1 MPQVITGS
9 GRLRSGPMAI
19 RPVLVIVV
27 AALVFAVTGC
37 GAGAAGPI
45 TAADSFLNAFTA
57 RDIETAA
64 GRTTRPEKAF
74 AALTSAWDELD
85 AEELRADTGAAR
97 ISGDTATVDY
107 TYEWRLHGGRIWT
120 YTGQLPMVRSGGEW
134 TVRWSGAAVH
144 PRLGDTQTMSLS
156 VRPAPRARVNEQS
169 GSDVLV
175 PGTVSRVTFDA
186 ADSGDPERVAT
197 AVSRALTDID
207 DRLTPER
214 ILDSARAADGVYTV
228 TVLTEAEF
236 GRVGALLIGLPGVR
250 VTQEW
255 DMAPTDRK
263 FAPDLMAQVRQT
275 VIDEVDGRA
284 GWRVV
289 ARNANGAETG
299 VLHEVAAQPAPSFA
313 LSVDRRIQNAAQ
325 HAVDGRREQTMMVA
339 IRPSTGGILAV
350 AQNAAA
356 DRDGP
361 VATIGQY
368 PPGSVFKTV
377 TAAAALSSG
386 IATPDTVIAC
396 PSAIT
401 IGERMIPNY
410 DGFTVGD
417 VPLTTAYARSCNTS
431 FAQLASTL
439 PDSALSDSAAAF
451 GIGPDYTIPG
461 LPTFSGS
468 VPAAEDRTQRTEDGI
483 GQGRVVVSAFGLALM
498 AATVASGR
506 APTPYLIAG
515 RETVV
520 DGQRPAVD
528 PDVVRGLRMMMRAVV
543 VSGTAERIAD
553 QGEVFG
559 KTGEAEVT
567 GGSHSWFVGYRGDI
581 AFATLL
587 VEGGSSDNAVAV
599 TREMLVALPGGY

>member
-1 MPQVITGS
+1 MVI
-9 GRLRSGPMAI
+9 RS
-19 RPVLVIVV
+19 VLVVV
-27 AALVFAVTGC
+27 VTALAFAVTGC
-37 GAGAAGPI
+37 GAGSSGPI
-45 TAADSFLNAFTA
+45 TAADSFLGAFTA

-64 GRTTRPEKAF
+64 DLTNRPEKAF
-74 AALTSAWDELD
+74 AALTSAWDELG
-85 AEELRADTGAAR
+85 AEELHANTGAAR

-107 TYEWRLHGGRIWT
+107 TYEWRLTGGRGWT
-120 YTGQLPMVRSGGEW
+120 YSGQLPMVRSGGSW

-144 PRLGDTQTMSLS
+144 PRLGDTQAMALS
-156 VRPAPRARVNEQS
+156 VQPAPRARVNEQS

-186 ADSGDPERVAT
+186 ADSADPQRVA
-197 AVSRALTDID
+197 VALSQALVEID
-207 DRLTPER
+207 ERLTPER

-228 TVLTEAEF
+228 IVLNGVEF
-236 GRVGALLIGLPGVR
+236 GRAGPQLIGLPGVR

-275 VIDEVDGRA
+275 VIADVDGRA

-289 ARNANGAETG
+289 VRNANGAETG
-299 VLHEVAAQPAPSFA
+299 VLQEVAAQPAPSFA

-325 HAVDGRREQTMMVA
+325 RAVDGRLEQTMMVVVE
-339 IRPSTGGILAV
+339 PSTGGILAV

-377 TAAAALSSG
+377 TAAAAMAEG
-386 IATPDTVIAC
+386 IATPDTVVSC

-410 DGFTVGD
+410 NGFSVGD
-417 VPLTTAYARSCNTS
+417 VSMTTAYARSCNTS
-431 FAQLASTL
+431 FAKLASKL
-439 PDSALSDSAAAF
+439 PESALTDSAAAF
-451 GIGPDYTIPG
+451 GIGPDYTVAG

-468 VPAAEDRTQRTEDGI
+468 VPMAEDRTQRTEDGI
-483 GQGRVVVSAFGLALM
+483 GQGRVVVSPFGMALM
-498 AATVASGR
+498 AATVAAGSV
-506 APTPYLIAG
+506 PTPYLIAG
-515 RETVV
+515 RGTAV
-520 DGQRPAVD
+520 DGQRPALD
-528 PDVVRGLRMMMRAVV
+528 PDVVAGLRTMMRQVV

-553 QGEVFG
+553 QGGVRQDRRSG
-559 KTGEAEVT
+559 S
-567 GGSHSWFVGYRGDI
+567 GGRF
-581 AFATLL
+581 AFL
-587 VEGGSSDNAVAV
+587 V
-599 TREMLVALPGGY
+599 RRLPR

>member
-1 MPQVITGS
+1 MTI
-9 GRLRSGPMAI
+9 RS
-19 RPVLVIVV
+19 VLVITV
-27 AALVFAVTGC
+27 AALAFAVTGC
-37 GAGAAGPI
+37 AAGSSGPI
-45 TAADSFLNAFTA
+45 TAADGFLGAFTA
-57 RDIETAA
+57 RDIEAA
-64 GRTTRPEKAF
+64 ADRTTRPEKAF
-74 AALTSAWDELD
+74 AALTSVWDELG
-85 AEELRADTGAAR
+85 AEELHAETGAAR
-97 ISGDTATVDY
+97 ITGDTATVDY
-107 TYEWRLHGGRIWT
+107 TYEWRLSGGRTWT
-120 YTGQLPMVRSGGEW
+120 YSGQLPMVRAGGAW

-144 PRLGDTQTMSLS
+144 PRLGDTQTMALS
-156 VRPAPRARVNEQS
+156 IQPAPRARVNEQS

-186 ADSGDPERVAT
+186 ADSADPQRVAT
-197 AVSRALTDID
+197 ALSQALADID
-207 DRLTPER
+207 ERLTPER
-214 ILDSARAADGVYTV
+214 ILDSERAADGVYTV
-228 TVLTEAEF
+228 IVLNEAEF
-236 GRVGALLIGLPGVR
+236 GRAAPRLIGLPGVR

-263 FAPDLMAQVRQT
+263 FAPDLMTQVRQA
-275 VIDEVDGRA
+275 VIDDVDGRS

-289 ARNANGAETG
+289 ARNAGGAETG

-325 HAVDGRREQTMMVA
+325 RAVDGRREQAMMVV
-339 IRPSTGGILAV
+339 IEPSTGGILAV

-377 TAAAALSSG
+377 TAAAAMSEG
-386 IATPDTVIAC
+386 IATPDTVVSC
-396 PSAIT
+396 PSAVT

-410 DGFTVGD
+410 NGFSVGD
-417 VPLTTAYARSCNTS
+417 VPMTTAYARSCNTS
-431 FAQLASTL
+431 FARLASEL
-439 PDSALSDSAAAF
+439 PESALTDTAAAF
-451 GIGPDYTIPG
+451 GIGPDYTVAG

-468 VPAAEDRTQRTEDGI
+468 VPAAGDRTQRTEDGI
-483 GQGRVVVSAFGLALM
+483 GQGRVVVSPFGMALLA
-498 AATVASGR
+498 AAVASGV

-520 DGQRPAVD
+520 DGPRPTLA
-528 PDVVRGLRMMMRAVV
+528 PEVVRGLRAMMRQVV
-543 VSGTAERIAD
+543 VAGTADRIAD

-559 KTGEAEVT
+559 KTGEAEVE

-587 VEGGSSDNAVAV
+587 VRGGSSDNSVAV
-599 TREMLVALPGGY
+599 TRDMLAALPPGY

>member
-1 MPQVITGS
+1 MTI
-9 GRLRSGPMAI
+9 RS
-19 RPVLVIVV
+19 VLVITVS
-27 AALVFAVTGC
+27 ALAFAVTGC
-37 GAGAAGPI
+37 AAGSSGPI
-45 TAADSFLNAFTA
+45 TAADGFLGAFTT
-57 RDIETAA
+57 RDIEAA
-64 GRTTRPEKAF
+64 ADRTTRPEKAF
-74 AALTSAWDELD
+74 AALTSAWDELG
-85 AEELRADTGAAR
+85 AEELHADTGAAR
-97 ISGDTATVDY
+97 ITGDTATVDY
-107 TYEWRLHGGRIWT
+107 TYEWRLSGGRTWT
-120 YTGQLPMVRSGGEW
+120 YSGQLPMVRAGGAW

-144 PRLGDTQTMSLS
+144 PRLGDTQTMALS
-156 VRPAPRARVNEQS
+156 IQPAPRARVNEQS

-186 ADSGDPERVAT
+186 ADSADPQRVAT
-197 AVSRALTDID
+197 ALSRALADID
-207 DRLTPER
+207 ERLTPER

-228 TVLTEAEF
+228 IVLNEAEF
-236 GRVGALLIGLPGVR
+236 GRAGPRLIGLPGVR

-263 FAPDLMAQVRQT
+263 FAPDLMTQVRQA
-275 VIDEVDGRA
+275 VIDDVDGRS

-289 ARNANGAETG
+289 ARNAGGAETG

-325 HAVDGRREQTMMVA
+325 RAVDGRREQAMMVV
-339 IRPSTGGILAV
+339 IEPSTGGILAV

-377 TAAAALSSG
+377 TAAAAMSEGL
-386 IATPDTVIAC
+386 ATPDTVVSC
-396 PSAIT
+396 PSAVT

-410 DGFTVGD
+410 NGFSVGD

-431 FAQLASTL
+431 FARLASEL
-439 PDSALSDSAAAF
+439 PESALTDSAAAF
-451 GIGPDYTIPG
+451 GIGPDYTVAG

-468 VPAAEDRTQRTEDGI
+468 VPAADDRTQRTEDGI
-483 GQGRVVVSAFGLALM
+483 GQGRVVVSPFGMALLA
-498 AATVASGR
+498 AAVASGE

-520 DGQRPAVD
+520 DGPRPALA
-528 PDVVRGLRMMMRAVV
+528 PEVVRGLRAMMRQVV
-543 VSGTAERIAD
+543 VAGTADRIAD

-559 KTGEAEVT
+559 KTGEAEVE
-567 GGSHSWFVGYRGDI
+567 GGSHSWFVGFRGDI

-587 VEGGSSDNAVAV
+587 VRGGSSDNSVAV
-599 TREMLVALPGGY
+599 TRDMLAALPPGY

>member
-1 MPQVITGS
+1 
-9 GRLRSGPMAI
+9 MAI
-19 RPVLVIVV
+19 RSVLVITV

-37 GAGAAGPI
+37 AAGSSGPI
-45 TAADSFLNAFTA
+45 TAADDFLAAFTA
-57 RDIETAA
+57 RDIEAA
-64 GRTTRPEKAF
+64 ADRTTRPEKAF
-74 AALTSAWDELD
+74 AALTSAWDELG
-85 AEELRADTGAAR
+85 AEELHADTGAAR
-97 ISGDTATVDY
+97 ITGDTATVDY
-107 TYEWRLHGGRIWT
+107 TYEWTLPAGRTWN
-120 YTGQLPMVRSGGEW
+120 YSGQLPMVRSGGSW

-144 PRLGDTQTMSLS
+144 PRLGDTQTMALS
-156 VRPAPRARVNEQS
+156 IQPAPRARVNEQS
-169 GSDVLV
+169 GTDVLV

-186 ADSGDPERVAT
+186 ADSAEPQRVAT
-197 AVSRALTDID
+197 ALSRALADID
-207 DRLTPER
+207 ERLTPER

-228 TVLTEAEF
+228 IVLNEVEF
-236 GRVGALLIGLPGVR
+236 GRAGPRLIGLPGVR

-255 DMAPTDRK
+255 DMTPTDRG
-263 FAPDLMAQVRQT
+263 FAPDLMTQVRQA
-275 VIDEVDGRA
+275 VIDDVDGRS

-289 ARNANGAETG
+289 ARNAGGAETG

-325 HAVDGRREQTMMVA
+325 RAVDGRREQAMMVV
-339 IRPSTGGILAV
+339 IEPSTGGILAV

-377 TAAAALSSG
+377 TAAAAMAAG
-386 IATPDTVIAC
+386 IATPDTVVSC
-396 PSAIT
+396 PSAVT

-410 DGFTVGD
+410 NGFSVGD
-417 VPLTTAYARSCNTS
+417 VPMTTAYARSCNTS
-431 FAQLASTL
+431 FARLASEL
-439 PDSALSDSAAAF
+439 PESALTDSAAAF
-451 GIGPDYTIPG
+451 GVGPDYTVAG

-468 VPAAEDRTQRTEDGI
+468 VPATDDRTQRTEDGI
-483 GQGRVVVSAFGLALM
+483 GQGRVVVSPFGMALLA
-498 AATVASGR
+498 AAVASGS

-520 DGQRPAVD
+520 DGSRPALA
-528 PDVVRGLRMMMRAVV
+528 PAVVRGLRAMMRQVV
-543 VSGTAERIAD
+543 VAGTAERIAD

-559 KTGEAEVT
+559 KTGEAEVE

-587 VEGGSSDNAVAV
+587 VRGGSSDNAVAV
-599 TREMLVALPGGY
+599 TRDMLATLPPGY

>member
-1 MPQVITGS
+1 
-9 GRLRSGPMAI
+9 MAI

>member
-1 MPQVITGS
+1 
-9 GRLRSGPMAI
+9 MAI
-19 RPVLVIVV
+19 RSALVIVV
-27 AALVFAVTGC
+27 TALVFAVTGC
-37 GAGAAGPI
+37 GAGSSGPI
-45 TAADSFLNAFTA
+45 TAADSFLDAFTA

-64 GRTTRPEKAF
+64 GLTTRPEKAF

-85 AEELRADTGAAR
+85 AEELRANTGAAR

-107 TYEWRLHGGRIWT
+107 TYEWRLTGGRAWT
-120 YTGQLPMVRSGGEW
+120 YSGQLPMVRSGGSW
-134 TVRWSGAAVH
+134 TVRWSGAAIH
-144 PRLGDTQTMSLS
+144 PRLGDTQTLALS
-156 VRPAPRARVNEQS
+156 IEPAPQARVNEQS

-186 ADSGDPERVAT
+186 ADTADPERVAT
-197 AVSRALTDID
+197 ALSQALVDLD
-207 DRLTPER
+207 ERFTPQR

-228 TVLTEAEF
+228 VVLNEAEF
-236 GRVGALLIGLPGVR
+236 GRVGPRLIGLPGVR

-255 DMAPTDRK
+255 DMAPTDRR

-275 VIDEVDGRA
+275 VIADVDGRA

-299 VLHEVAAQPAPSFA
+299 VLQEVAAQPAPSFA

-325 HAVDGRREQTMMVA
+325 RAVDGRREQAMMVV
-339 IRPSTGGILAV
+339 IEPSTGGILAV
-350 AQNAAA
+350 AQNTAA

-377 TAAAALSSG
+377 TAAAAMAAG
-386 IATPDTVIAC
+386 VATPETVVSC

-410 DGFTVGD
+410 NGFSVGD
-417 VPLTTAYARSCNTS
+417 VSMTTAYARSCNTS
-431 FAQLASTL
+431 FARLASEL
-439 PDSALSDSAAAF
+439 PESALTDSAAAF
-451 GIGPDYTIPG
+451 GIGPDYSVAG

-468 VPAAEDRTQRTEDGI
+468 VPATEDRTQRTEDGI
-483 GQGRVVVSAFGLALM
+483 GQGRVVVSPFGMALM
-498 AATVASGR
+498 AATIAAGA
-506 APTPYLIAG
+506 APTPFLIAG
-515 RETVV
+515 RETAV
-520 DGQRPAVD
+520 DGARPALD
-528 PDVVRGLRMMMRAVV
+528 PEVVAGLRTMMRQVV
-543 VSGTAERIAD
+543 VTGTAERIAD
-553 QGEVFG
+553 QGTVFG
-559 KTGEAEVT
+559 KTGEAEVE

-587 VEGGSSDNAVAV
+587 VRGGSSDNAVAV
-599 TREMLVALPGGY
+599 TRDMLAALPAGY

>member
-1 MPQVITGS
+1 
-9 GRLRSGPMAI
+9 MAI
-19 RPVLVIVV
+19 RSVLVITV

-37 GAGAAGPI
+37 AAGSSGPI
-45 TAADSFLNAFTA
+45 TAADDFLAAFTA
-57 RDIETAA
+57 RDIEAA
-64 GRTTRPEKAF
+64 ADRTTRPEKAL
-74 AALTSAWDELD
+74 AALASAWDELG
-85 AEELRADTGAAR
+85 AEELHADTGAAR
-97 ISGDTATVDY
+97 ITGDTATVDY
-107 TYEWRLHGGRIWT
+107 TYEWTLPAGRTWN
-120 YTGQLPMVRSGGEW
+120 YSGQLPMVRSGGSW

-144 PRLGDTQTMSLS
+144 PRLGDTQTMALS
-156 VRPAPRARVNEQS
+156 IQPAPRARVNEQS
-169 GSDVLV
+169 GTDVLV

-186 ADSGDPERVAT
+186 ADSAEPQRVAT
-197 AVSRALTDID
+197 ALSRALADID
-207 DRLTPER
+207 ERLTPER

-228 TVLTEAEF
+228 IVLNEVEF
-236 GRVGALLIGLPGVR
+236 GRAGPRLIGLPGVR

-255 DMAPTDRK
+255 DMTPTDRG
-263 FAPDLMAQVRQT
+263 FAPDLMTQVRQA
-275 VIDEVDGRA
+275 VIDDVDGRS

-289 ARNANGAETG
+289 ARNAGGAETG

-325 HAVDGRREQTMMVA
+325 RAVDGRREQAMMVV
-339 IRPSTGGILAV
+339 IEPSTGGILAV

-377 TAAAALSSG
+377 TAAAAMAAG
-386 IATPDTVIAC
+386 IATPDTVVSC
-396 PSAIT
+396 PSAVT

-410 DGFTVGD
+410 NGFSVGD
-417 VPLTTAYARSCNTS
+417 VPMTTAYARSCNTS
-431 FAQLASTL
+431 FARLASEL
-439 PDSALSDSAAAF
+439 PESALTDSAAAF
-451 GIGPDYTIPG
+451 GIGPDYTVAG

-468 VPAAEDRTQRTEDGI
+468 VPATDDRTQRTEDGI
-483 GQGRVVVSAFGLALM
+483 GQGRVVVSPFGMALLA
-498 AATVASGR
+498 AAVASGS

-520 DGQRPAVD
+520 DGSRPALA
-528 PDVVRGLRMMMRAVV
+528 PAVVRGLRAMMRQVV
-543 VSGTAERIAD
+543 VTGTAERIAD

-559 KTGEAEVT
+559 KTGEAEVE

-587 VEGGSSDNAVAV
+587 VRGGSSDNAVAV
-599 TREMLVALPGGY
+599 TRDMLAALPPGY

>member
-1 MPQVITGS
+1 
-9 GRLRSGPMAI
+9 MAI
-19 RPVLVIVV
+19 RSALVIVV
-27 AALVFAVTGC
+27 TALVFAVTGC
-37 GAGAAGPI
+37 GAGSSGPI
-45 TAADSFLNAFTA
+45 TAADSFLDAFTA

-64 GRTTRPEKAF
+64 GLTTRPEKAF

-85 AEELRADTGAAR
+85 AEELRANTGAAR

-107 TYEWRLHGGRIWT
+107 TYEWRLTGGRAWT
-120 YTGQLPMVRSGGEW
+120 YSGQLPMVRSGGSW
-134 TVRWSGAAVH
+134 TVRWSGAAIH
-144 PRLGDTQTMSLS
+144 PRLGDTQTLALS
-156 VRPAPRARVNEQS
+156 IEPAPQARVNEQS

-186 ADSGDPERVAT
+186 ADTADPERVAT
-197 AVSRALTDID
+197 ALSQALVDLD
-207 DRLTPER
+207 ERFTPQR

-228 TVLTEAEF
+228 VVLNEAEF
-236 GRVGALLIGLPGVR
+236 GRVGPRLIGLPGVR

-255 DMAPTDRK
+255 DMAPTDRR

-275 VIDEVDGRA
+275 VIADVDGRA

-299 VLHEVAAQPAPSFA
+299 VLQEVAAQPAPSFA

-325 HAVDGRREQTMMVA
+325 RAVDGRREQAMMVV
-339 IRPSTGGILAV
+339 IEPSTGGILAV
-350 AQNAAA
+350 AQNTAA

-377 TAAAALSSG
+377 TAAAAMAAG
-386 IATPDTVIAC
+386 VATPETVVSC

-410 DGFTVGD
+410 NGFSVGD
-417 VPLTTAYARSCNTS
+417 VSMTTAYARSCNTS
-431 FAQLASTL
+431 FARLASEL
-439 PDSALSDSAAAF
+439 PESALTDSAAAF
-451 GIGPDYTIPG
+451 GIGPDYSVAG

-468 VPAAEDRTQRTEDGI
+468 VPATEDRTQRTEDGI
-483 GQGRVVVSAFGLALM
+483 GQGRVVVSPFGMALM
-498 AATVASGR
+498 ASTIAAGEAT
-506 APTPYLIAG
+506 TPFLIAG
-515 RETVV
+515 RETAV
-520 DGQRPAVD
+520 DGARPALD
-528 PDVVRGLRMMMRAVV
+528 PEVVAGLRTMMRQVV
-543 VSGTAERIAD
+543 VTGTAERIAD
-553 QGEVFG
+553 QGTVFG
-559 KTGEAEVT
+559 KTGEAEVE

-587 VEGGSSDNAVAV
+587 VRGGSSDNAVAV
-599 TREMLVALPGGY
+599 TRDMLAALPAGY